1 MRCTNHLAA
10 KSGDVLTVRAPE
22 FLALCE
28 VLRSERNP
36 VQRVA
41 YNGKIFATGLRDHQA
56 LTLAIEKLDAD
67 PCLQRLDLMAHGS
80 LRDAQFFGRS
90 RETLV
95 PRRGLKGL
103 EGVQR
108 GQAAK
113 HQRRS

>member
-1 MRCTNHLAA
+1 MC
-10 KSGDVLTVRAPE
+10 STVGARTAPRTP
-22 FLALCE
+22 FQSSQVLALYE
-28 VLRSERNP
+28 VLRSERDP
-36 VQRVA
+36 VERVA
-41 YNGKIFATGLRDHQA
+41 YNGKIFATGLRDHRA